1 MKLIYPYGEDKI
13 YLGRPVELYP
23 DRESGRYVIPANAT
37 DIPPEINGEGMW
49 RPLFDEEKQTWVETA
64 DEEYKEQLKQGGI
77 PETNPIAEQLAT
89 LGQQLAD
96 EKLARKQAEQAQNA
110 LGVQLTA
117 EVLARKEAEA
127 LNQSLGEQM
136 AVLKLDVLSLKGGMT
151 SES

>member
-13 YLGRPVELYP
+13 YLGRPVELQL
-23 DRESGRYVIPANAT
+23 DRETGRYIIPANAT

-64 DEEYKEQLKQGGI
+64 DEEYKEQLKQGSI

-96 EKLARKQAEQAQNA
+96 EKLARKQAELAQNA

-117 EVLARKEAEA
+117 EVLARKEAET
-127 LNQSLGEQM
+127 LNQSLGEQV
-136 AVLKLDVLSLKGGMT
+136 ASLKLDVLYLKGGMT

>member
-1 MKLIYPYGEDKI
+1 MKLIYPYGEDNI
-13 YLGRPVELYP
+13 YLGRPVELHL
-23 DRESGRYVIPANAT
+23 DRESGRYNLPANAT
-37 DIPPEINGEGMW
+37 DLPPEINGEGMW
-49 RPLFDEEKQTWVETA
+49 RPLFDEEKQIWVETA
-64 DEEYKEQLKQGGI
+64 DEEYKDGLKQGNI
-77 PETNPIAEQLAT
+77 PESNPITDQLAT

-110 LGVQLTA
+110 LGMQLTA

-151 SES
+151 NES

>member
-1 MKLIYPYGEDKI
+1 
-13 YLGRPVELYP
+13 
-23 DRESGRYVIPANAT
+23 
-37 DIPPEINGEGMW
+37 MW

-64 DEEYKEQLKQGGI
+64 DEEYKEQLKQGSI

-96 EKLARKQAEQAQNA
+96 EKLARKQAELAQNA

-117 EVLARKEAEA
+117 EVLARKEAEN
-127 LNQSLGEQM
+127 LNQSLGEQV
-136 AVLKLDVLSLKGGMT
+136 ASLKLDVLYLKGGMT

>member
-13 YLGRPVELYP
+13 YLGRPVELHL
-23 DRESGRYVIPANAT
+23 DRESGRYNIPANAT
-37 DIPPEINGEGMW
+37 DLPPEINGEGMW
-49 RPLFDEEKQTWVETA
+49 RPLFDEEKQIWVETA
-64 DEEYKEQLKQGGI
+64 DEEYKDGLKQGNI
-77 PETNPIAEQLAT
+77 PESNPITDQLAT

-110 LGVQLTA
+110 LGKQLTA

-151 SES
+151 NES

>member
-1 MKLIYPYGEDKI
+1 MQVFLYDENFYFLRPKILDDPASPMPKNSTTVKPPDGLWRPQFDKVDNVW
-13 YLGRPVELYP
+13 YESADQEYKDNQKNKYP
-23 DRESGRYVIPANAT
+23 DELEP
-37 DIPPEINGEGMW
+37 
-49 RPLFDEEKQTWVETA
+49 
-64 DEEYKEQLKQGGI
+64 
-77 PETNPIAEQLAT
+77 NPIMEQLAT